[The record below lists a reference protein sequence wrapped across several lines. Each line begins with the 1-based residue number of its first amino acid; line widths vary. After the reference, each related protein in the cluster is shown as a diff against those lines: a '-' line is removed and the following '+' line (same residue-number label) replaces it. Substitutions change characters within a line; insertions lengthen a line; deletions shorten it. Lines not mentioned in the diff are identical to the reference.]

1 MEMCRACAN
10 WQRGMGSTAFEYVGN
25 CRCSGMFHVKQQV
38 EQRSAGMFHVKHRL
52 RSYAWACPIPVIIQ
66 EKGTAP
72 ETERE
77 ASFRT
82 KRGERTRLAMFH
94 VKHRRLRV
102 ALTRLS
108 FL

>member
-1 MEMCRACAN
+1 MEMRRACAN
-10 WQRGMGSTAFEYVGN
+10 WQRGMGRTAFEYVGN
-25 CRCSGMFHVKQQV
+25 CRCSAVFHVKQQV

-72 ETERE
+72 EAERE

-82 KRGERTRLAMFH
+82 KSGARTRPAMFH

-102 ALTRLS
+102 AVTGLS
-108 FL
+108 FR